1 MQATHLIR
9 SNAAG
14 RSHLFL
20 SRSRALPWM
29 KIRRQRACWSSC
41 ALLPSLIQV
50 QLQLQLQ
57 SPSSPSLLKTFALLS
72 SPLSEQQ
79 SRVVAGNT
87 RLRCFASSSSV
98 ADTDD
103 SNVVSILDE
112 NSDKIIQQ
120 IPLADC
126 RNFCFIAHVDHGKSS
141 LSSRILE
148 LTGNLGP
155 QAQRI
160 ALEAVRKQQKQED
173 NGTQDESIV
182 AQDKQSTPP
191 KVNAIQNHARQDKEQ
206 YELLDTLAVEQQRGI
221 TVKASAATML
231 YRHPSAIGPTGVLL
245 LNMIDTPGHVD
256 FGSEVERS
264 LSFVQGAV
272 LLLE

>member
-1 MQATHLIR
+1 V
-9 SNAAG
+9 SW
-14 RSHLFL
+14 SP
-20 SRSRALPWM
+20 RALV
-29 KIRRQRACWSSC
+29 
-41 ALLPSLIQV
+41 PSPF
-50 QLQLQLQ
+50 
-57 SPSSPSLLKTFALLS
+57 SPSFALLS
-72 SPLSEQQ
+72 SLSEQR
-79 SRVVAGNT
+79 SETGNT
-87 RLRCFASSSSV
+87 TRRRRFASSV
-98 ADTDD
+98 ADND

-112 NSDKIIQQ
+112 NADKIIQQ

-148 LTGNLGP
+148 LTGNLGRE
-155 QAQRI
+155 AQRI
-160 ALEAVRKQQKQED
+160 ALEAVRKQQQQQD
-173 NGTQDESIV
+173 NGSHEGV
-182 AQDKQSTPP
+182 AQDQQSIPP
-191 KVNAIQNHARQDKEQ
+191 KVNATQHARQDKEQ

-231 YRHPSAIGPTGVLL
+231 YRHPSAIGSTGVLL